1 MKDVPII
8 LVVDDE
14 TVNLT
19 ILSWI
24 LDQAGFHVLTA
35 SSGPEAR
42 ELAARRQPDLV
53 LMDILM
59 PGEDGYSVCRS
70 LKQAPATQSV
80 PVIFISGLAGDA
92 DKAAAMELG
101 AADFIMKPFSRQEI
115 LNRVRHHL
123 LPRQGAASGITQ
135 T

>member
-24 LDQAGFHVLTA
+24 LDQAGFDVLTA

-42 ELAARRQPDLV
+42 ELAARHQPDLV
-53 LMDILM
+53 LLDILM
-59 PGEDGYSVCRS
+59 PSEDGYSVCRS
-70 LKQAPATQSV
+70 LKQTTATQNT
-80 PVIFISGLAGDA
+80 PVIFISGLSESSE
-92 DKAAAMELG
+92 KARAREMG

-115 LNRVRHHL
+115 LERVRLHL
-123 LPRQGAASGITQ
+123 SSR
-135 T
+135 

>member
-8 LVVDDE
+8 LVIDDE

-24 LDQAGFHVLTA
+24 LDQAGFNVLTA

-42 ELAARRQPDLV
+42 ELTVRHQPDLI
-53 LMDILM
+53 LLDILM
-59 PGEDGYSVCRS
+59 PGEDGFSVCRS
-70 LKQAPATQSV
+70 LKQVPATQSV
-80 PVIFISGLAGDA
+80 PVIFISGLSGDA
-92 DKAAAMELG
+92 DKAAAMEIG

-123 LPRQGAASGITQ
+123 HPRQGAAPDITQ

>member
-14 TVNLT
+14 SVNLT

-24 LDQAGFHVLTA
+24 LDEAGFDVLTA

-42 ELAARRQPDLV
+42 ELAAKRQPTLI
-53 LMDILM
+53 LLDILM

-70 LKQAPATQSV
+70 LKQAAATQNT
-80 PVIFISGLAGDA
+80 PVIFISGLSGEA
-92 DKAAAMELG
+92 DKARAMTLG

-115 LNRVRHHL
+115 LERVRLHVPSSMAMPHT
-123 LPRQGAASGITQ
+123 P
-135 T
+135 

>member
-53 LMDILM
+53 LLDILM
-59 PGEDGYSVCRS
+59 PGEDGFSVCRS
-70 LKQAPATQSV
+70 LKRAPATQGV
-80 PVIFISGLAGDA
+80 PVIFISGLSGEAE
-92 DKAAAMELG
+92 KARATALG

-115 LNRVRHHL
+115 LERVRLHL
-123 LPRQGAASGITQ
+123 PVHSIPAL
-135 T
+135 

>member
-1 MKDVPII
+1 MKDVHLI

-14 TVNLT
+14 SVNLT

-24 LDQAGFHVLTA
+24 LDEAGFHVLTA

-42 ELAARRQPDLV
+42 ELATRRQPDLI
-53 LMDILM
+53 LLDILM

-70 LKQAPATQSV
+70 LKQAPATQDT
-80 PVIFISGLAGDA
+80 PVIFISGLSGDTE
-92 DKAAAMELG
+92 KASAMALG

-115 LNRVRHHL
+115 LERVRLHL
-123 LPRQGAASGITQ
+123 LPRQGDAPDITG